1 MTYYFS
7 LHNLN
12 VKDFWSD
19 KTIFGGAV
27 VLISPNESRMM
38 FKCDF
43 VRKRK
48 DADCSVFK
56 IELELDEVNKYVHND
71 RLRIKLANVTG
82 NSNSRSVTWTSL
94 YKSDV
99 FDGNVEEPY
108 HYYHFAVNLKE
119 KLILTNGREE
129 PIRSI
134 KIRDILNDNRKTVE
148 LPVTNEVLM
157 CRPDGTI
164 FYKYSVALPNKY
176 IESFLIGRESFVKVL
191 YTSNSTIDGQ
201 ESVMAIMYRSIN
213 GPKGLRDSMGLE
225 MWRPSL
231 KNFWQPEAKP
241 EWSWD
246 VKPLTMK
253 PVESECNITIG
264 IPKDFIPP
272 YSVADVGAGILEDM
286 RKMSM
291 FESDKRVKIPEIKE
305 VIFNTIATIVY
316 WKDGTKTIVKCGRGE
331 VSFDREKAVAMC
343 FLKKMLKPSLNSHW
357 LDVINDA
364 IQAANDKVA
373 KAEAD
378 KAEKARIKA
387 ENIAKAEEARRKKA
401 EKKVKELQS
410 EIQKLETKSLEEMN
424 SKVEEKDEFEEKYK
438 DVPVKASK
446 NEVSEEYVE
455 KIFDQAVKENKKWA
469 EQVNDKGKKN
479 KIDQDLLLEC
489 IKEKLT
495 IDEIAEMNSWDK
507 AAVAR
512 MYYKITGTKP
522 EKKPNTYSELDDL
535 FEQGVSVDAAA
546 RRTGFSKNIVAM
558 RYAKLQN
565 KNNKE

>member
-56 IELELDEVNKYVHND
+56 IELEPNEVNKYVHND

-94 YKSDV
+94 YNSDV
-99 FDGNVEEPY
+99 FGGNVEEPY

-134 KIRDILNDNRKTVE
+134 RIRDILNDNRKTVE
-148 LPVTNEVLM
+148 LPVSNEVLM

-164 FYKYSVALPNKY
+164 FYKYSVVLPNKY

-191 YTSNSTIDGQ
+191 YTSDSAMDNKD
-201 ESVMAIMYRSIN
+201 SVLVIMYRSIN

-225 MWRPSL
+225 IWRSSL
-231 KNFWQPEAKP
+231 KNFWQPE
-241 EWSWD
+241 
-246 VKPLTMK
+246 VKP
-253 PVESECNITIG
+253 ECNITID

-272 YSVADVGAGILEDM
+272 YSVANVGAGILEDM

-291 FESDKRVKIPEIKE
+291 FESDKRVRIPEIKE
-305 VIFNTIATIVY
+305 VIFNKPATVVY
-316 WKDGTKTIVKCGRGE
+316 WKDGTKTTVKCGNDE
-331 VSFDREKAVAMC
+331 ESFDREKAVAMC
-343 FLKKMLKPSLNSHW
+343 FLKKMFKPSLNSHW

-364 IQAANDKVA
+364 IQAADDKIA
-373 KAEAD
+373 KVEAE

-410 EIQKLETKSLEEMN
+410 EIQKLETKSLEEMD

-446 NEVSEEYVE
+446 NEVSEEYAE
-455 KIFDQAVKENKKWA
+455 KIFDQAAKENKKWA
-469 EQVNDKGKKN
+469 EQVNDKGKKK
-479 KIDQDLLLEC
+479 KIDQDLMLEC

-535 FEQGVSVDAAA
+535 FEQGVSVDAAS

-565 KNNKE
+565 RNNKE

>member
-1 MTYYFS
+1 MKYYFS
-7 LHNLN
+7 LYNMN
-12 VKDFWSD
+12 VKNFWSD
-19 KTIFGGAV
+19 KTVFGGGV
-27 VLISPNESRMM
+27 VLIAPDESHML

-43 VRKRK
+43 VRER
-48 DADCSVFK
+48 DDVGCSVFK
-56 IELELDEVNKYVHND
+56 IELTLNEVNKYAHND
-71 RLRIKLANVTG
+71 HLRIKLANVTG
-82 NSNSRSVTWTSL
+82 NSNPRSVTWTSL
-94 YKSDV
+94 HTSDD
-99 FDGNVEEPY
+99 FGGNVEE
-108 HYYHFAVNLKE
+108 
-119 KLILTNGREE
+119 
-129 PIRSI
+129 RS
-134 KIRDILNDNRKTVE
+134 T
-148 LPVTNEVLM
+148 
-157 CRPDGTI
+157 
-164 FYKYSVALPNKY
+164 
-176 IESFLIGRESFVKVL
+176 
-191 YTSNSTIDGQ
+191 
-201 ESVMAIMYRSIN
+201 
-213 GPKGLRDSMGLE
+213 
-225 MWRPSL
+225 SL
-231 KNFWQPEAKP
+231 KNMWQPEAKP
-241 EWSWD
+241 E
-246 VKPLTMK
+246 
-253 PVESECNITIG
+253 CNITID

-291 FESDKRVKIPEIKE
+291 FESDKKVRIPEIKE

-331 VSFDREKAVAMC
+331 TSFDREKAVAMC

-364 IQAANDKVA
+364 IQAADDKVA
-373 KAEAD
+373 KVEAD

-387 ENIAKAEEARRKKA
+387 ENIAKVEEARRKKA
-401 EKKVKELQS
+401 EKKAAELQS
-410 EIQKLETKSLEEMN
+410 EIQKLETKSLEEMD

-446 NEVSEEYVE
+446 NEVSEEYTE

-469 EQVNDKGKKN
+469 EQANDKGKKN

-522 EKKPNTYSELDDL
+522 EKKPNTYSELDEL
-535 FEQGVSVDAAA
+535 FEKGVSVDAAA
-546 RRTGFSKNIVAM
+546 RRTGFSKKIVAM

-565 KNNKE
+565 KKDKE